1 MKNLEY
7 KLSLGQWDFLFAVP
21 CSVVDKYLNTADFVQ
36 IKVLLWALRNKSFS
50 IKEACEE
57 LKITPEE
64 FKSAFEFWSR
74 LEVFPS
80 KNKKTENE
88 VKPEGTKQTASP
100 SHISRRK
107 PGGVYIAS
115 RIKESPEISM
125 LMKEA
130 EVILGRPISSSDS
143 AVLIM
148 LHDSQGLPVDVILM
162 LLQYAVS
169 IGKGNM
175 RYIET
180 MGINWA
186 ISGVDNIEAAENKI
200 NNLSKNSL
208 LWRRFEGLIGIE
220 HRSPTPSEEELVV
233 KWYDEWHLGDEL
245 IKYAYDICVD
255 TKGKYNIRYMD
266 GILKRWYAK
275 GIFTLEQAKES
286 KNKFKNQ
293 RSSSSARSYNIEE
306 FKNYSIFKDE

>member
-7 KLSLGQWDFLFAVP
+7 KLSFGQWDFLFAVP

-36 IKVLLWALRNKSFS
+36 IKVLLWVLKNKSFS
-50 IKEACEE
+50 LKKACDE

-74 LEVFPS
+74 LEVFPNS
-80 KNKKTENE
+80 NKKAENE
-88 VKPEGTKQTASP
+88 NKREEIKQAVNKSV
-100 SHISRRK
+100 ISRRK

-115 RIKESPEISM
+115 RVKESPEISM

-148 LHDSQGLPVDVILM
+148 LHDSQGLPADVILM

-175 RYIET
+175 RYVEA

-186 ISGVDNIEAAENKI
+186 LSGVDNIQAAENKI

-208 LWRRFEGLIGIE
+208 LWKRFEGLIGIE
-220 HRSPTPSEEELVV
+220 HRNPTPSEEELVV

-245 IKYAYDICVD
+245 IKYSYDICVD
-255 TKGKYNIRYMD
+255 SKGKYNIRYMD

-286 KNKFKNQ
+286 KNKFKSQ
-293 RSSSSARSYNIEE
+293 KSGSSARSYNIEE